1 MTIQFKRV
9 LLIALLTIINCTATV
24 SMFLINKNKQK
35 FDYQIELINQND
47 VKIMNENNK
56 TLYITTFDSLSYYI
70 EKDNL

>member
-24 SMFLINKNKQK
+24 SMFLINKNQQK